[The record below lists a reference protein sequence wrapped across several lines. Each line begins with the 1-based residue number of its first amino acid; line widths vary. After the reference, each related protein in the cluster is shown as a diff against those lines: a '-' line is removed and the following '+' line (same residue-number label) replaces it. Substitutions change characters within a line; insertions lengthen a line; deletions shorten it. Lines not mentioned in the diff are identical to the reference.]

1 MDAGLIER
9 IETGAGRGASALFAA
24 AVGYAAYGVLTT
36 AGVESPLGLCAAG
49 AGALAY
55 LPCSRMLRVGADR
68 SARFVLPDFALCDLE
83 VIEAPIELL
92 LTDRV
97 ASADELL
104 LTDRL
109 MPQDELLLTDRLAS
123 ADELL
128 LTDSDR
134 VDPDAKPA
142 DQGPLVLD
150 DILAEI
156 GPEARVVRLFDRRA
170 MPVPGP
176 TPGQLQLRIA
186 DHLGDGAPQ
195 FAPPNTSAPSD
206 ASQALSAAL
215 AELRRSLR

>member
-1 MDAGLIER
+1 MDARLIER

-24 AVGYAAYGVLTT
+24 AVGYAGYGLLTT
-36 AGVESPLGLCAAG
+36 AGVETPIGLCAAG

-55 LPCSRMLRVGADR
+55 LPCSRLLGSGRR
-68 SARFVLPDFALCDLE
+68 SAAFALPDFALHDFE
-83 VIEAPIELL
+83 FSEAADELL

-97 ASADELL
+97 APADELL

-109 MPQDELLLTDRLAS
+109 NSTEELVLTDADRL
-123 ADELL
+123 D
-128 LTDSDR
+128 T
-134 VDPDAKPA
+134 
-142 DQGPLVLD
+142 PLMLD

-186 DHLGDGAPQ
+186 DHFGDGAPQ
-195 FAPPNTSAPSD
+195 FAPSNTPAPSD